1 MFLFL
6 FSDFRFLFEKWDI
19 ILNRE
24 RYYSMREEDGIKNTY
39 CDFIYF
45 YYIKQR
51 KV

>member
-19 ILNRE
+19 
-24 RYYSMREEDGIKNTY
+24 SMREEDGIKNTY

-45 YYIKQR
+45 YYIK
-51 KV
+51 